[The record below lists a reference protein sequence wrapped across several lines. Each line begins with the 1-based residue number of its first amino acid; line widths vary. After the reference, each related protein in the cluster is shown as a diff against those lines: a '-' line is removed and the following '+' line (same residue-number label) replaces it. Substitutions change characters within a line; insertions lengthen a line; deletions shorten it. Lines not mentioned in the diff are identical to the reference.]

1 VTVYRCAPD
10 TSPLSRACCPGS
22 PLPSTDDDALVTEVS
37 DQLQATAKSLPPAP
51 LPSAPLPSANT
62 IAASSE

>member
-1 VTVYRCAPD
+1 
-10 TSPLSRACCPGS
+10 
-22 PLPSTDDDALVTEVS
+22 LPSTDDDALVTEIS

-51 LPSAPLPSANT
+51 LPPAPLPPAPLPSAPLPPAPLPPANT